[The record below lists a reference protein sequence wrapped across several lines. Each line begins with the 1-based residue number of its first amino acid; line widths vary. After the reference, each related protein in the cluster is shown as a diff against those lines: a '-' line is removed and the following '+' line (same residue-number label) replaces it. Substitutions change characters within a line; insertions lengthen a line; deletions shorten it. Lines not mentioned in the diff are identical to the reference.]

1 MFGGRDIST
10 IKTEEKKISSL
21 TRQLRD
27 ISYQPQNPFREY
39 VKFDGNVRIIYIY
52 YNYNYTEKFSKYLL
66 ILGSSRYTGEE
77 IWNFFNNV
85 ETGAQ

>member
-1 MFGGRDIST
+1 MFIENLEEDKLDMFGGRDIST

-39 VKFDGNVRIIYIY
+39 VKFDGNVRIIYICY
-52 YNYNYTEKFSKYLL
+52 ITITLKNSQNIHSF
-66 ILGSSRYTGEE
+66 
-77 IWNFFNNV
+77 
-85 ETGAQ
+85 